1 MQKMKNLFAAF
12 SVLACL
18 GLLVP
23 GAASAK
29 DHTIGALFPLSGPNA
44 TYGDVFMSGS
54 DLAVEHINADKML
67 SGPMSIAYEDSQG
80 LPQPAVVGM
89 TKLVNVT
96 NVPYVLSAF
105 TGVSKAISTLGTRNE
120 VVAVNGGG
128 VGPDLAALGEY
139 FWNVIP
145 LVNLE
150 VRAVMPYLVKEK
162 DIKRVVLIYIDDPF
176 GNSILDELKTTL
188 NDAGGE
194 LAEAMSVPTTAQ
206 QFSGIAAKVRAA
218 NPDAVYIAS
227 YGAQQIQIVKQLR
240 DNGVDQQLI
249 TYSGYLVPDA
259 LALPETEGIIATGQ
273 GVNYESEDPI
283 TKRFVTDYKAKYN
296 RDPTAY
302 NVNYYNATLLY
313 AILAQALEAEGK
325 EVTGA
330 NLLAKRQEMESFNL
344 VGGTVS
350 FQSNGTLLFP
360 IQVKVVKNG
369 QLEVLDT
376 IDFGK

>member
-1 MQKMKNLFAAF
+1 MTKTFKQAAAAAT
-12 SVLACL
+12 LACL
-18 GLLVP
+18 ALPAL
-23 GAASAK
+23 AA

-44 TYGDVFMSGS
+44 VYGDVFMAGS
-54 DLAVEHINADKML
+54 DLAVEHINADGML

-96 NVPYVLSAF
+96 GVPYTLSAF
-105 TGVSKAISTLGTRNE
+105 TGVSKAISTLGQRNQ

-150 VRAVMPYLVKEK
+150 VRAVVPYMTEEMGLQKMVLV
-162 DIKRVVLIYIDDPF
+162 YIDDPF
-176 GNSILDELKTTL
+176 GQAIE
-188 NDAGGE
+188 GE
-194 LAEAMSVPTTAQ
+194 LEAAFEGTEGELVGKFSVPVTAQ
-206 QFSGIAAKVRAA
+206 QFSGVAAQVRSAQ
-218 NPDAVYIAS
+218 PDVVYIAS

-240 DNGVDQQLI
+240 DNGVDAQI
-249 TYSGYLVPDA
+249 VSYSGYITPDA
-259 LALPETEGIIATGQ
+259 LALPETEGMILTGQ
-273 GVNYESEDPI
+273 AVDYESDDPV
-283 TKRFVTDYKAKYN
+283 TSRFVTDFKAKYD

-313 AILAQALEAEGK
+313 GLLAAALEAEGK
-325 EVTGA
+325 EVTGE
-330 NLLAKRQEMESFNL
+330 NLLAKRLEMKTFDL

-350 FQSNGTLLFP
+350 FQDNGTLLSP
-360 IQVKVVKNG
+360 IEVKQAKGGATETLTTVNVG
-369 QLEVLDT
+369 E
-376 IDFGK
+376 

>member
-1 MQKMKNLFAAF
+1 MTKTFKQGAAAA
-12 SVLACL
+12 VLACL
-18 GLLVP
+18 ALPAL
-23 GAASAK
+23 AA

-44 TYGDVFMSGS
+44 VYGDVFMAGS
-54 DLAVEHINADKML
+54 DLAVEHINADGML

-96 NVPYVLSAF
+96 GVPYTLSAF
-105 TGVSKAISTLGTRNE
+105 TGVSKAISTLGQRNQ

-150 VRAVMPYLVKEK
+150 VRAVVPYLTEEMGLQKM
-162 DIKRVVLIYIDDPF
+162 VLVYIDDPF
-176 GNSILDELKTTL
+176 GQAIE
-188 NDAGGE
+188 GE
-194 LAEAMSVPTTAQ
+194 LEAAFEGTEGELVGKFSVPVTAQ
-206 QFSGIAAKVRAA
+206 QFSGVAAQVRSAQ
-218 NPDAVYIAS
+218 PDVVYIAS

-240 DNGVDQQLI
+240 DNGVDAQI
-249 TYSGYLVPDA
+249 VSYSGYITPDA
-259 LALPETEGIIATGQ
+259 LALPETEGMILTGQ
-273 GVNYESEDPI
+273 AVDYESDDPV
-283 TKRFVTDYKAKYN
+283 TSRFVTDFKAKYD

-313 AILAQALEAEGK
+313 GLLAAALEAEGK
-325 EVTGA
+325 EVTGE
-330 NLLAKRQEMESFNL
+330 NLLAKRLEMKTFDL

-350 FQSNGTLLFP
+350 FQDNGTLLSP
-360 IQVKVVKNG
+360 IEVKQAKGGATETLTTVNVG
-369 QLEVLDT
+369 E
-376 IDFGK
+376 